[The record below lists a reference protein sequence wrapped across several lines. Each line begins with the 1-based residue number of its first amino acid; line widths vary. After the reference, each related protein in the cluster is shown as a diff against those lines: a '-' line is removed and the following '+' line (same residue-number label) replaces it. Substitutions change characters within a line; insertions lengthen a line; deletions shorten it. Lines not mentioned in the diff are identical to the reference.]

1 MLPRSPFEDD
11 GKTDGVRVPGNE
23 AEQEQAELLP
33 STNPAFGSL
42 DDDGLAAR
50 LFSGCQDALT
60 VLFERHSALVFRIA
74 RRILR
79 DDGEAE
85 ETVQQ
90 VFLDV
95 YRSIAQFDPRRGSF
109 KSWLLQYAYHR
120 TINRREHLQARRF
133 YDWRQLD
140 DMLPSELSD
149 GASRPFQLSAQE
161 IARLAEELLAS
172 LEPWPRKVLEL
183 TFYNGLTA
191 EEIAKGSG
199 ETASAV
205 RHTLYRSL
213 GKLRGALLAGA
224 SGRKAAELDAS
235 VPKEGVCVVSPR
247 TL

>member
-1 MLPRSPFEDD
+1 MLPRSPFADDDETTSVGAPVNPKEED
-11 GKTDGVRVPGNE
+11 
-23 AEQEQAELLP
+23 QADSSP
-33 STNPAFGSL
+33 STNPEFASL
-42 DDDGLAAR
+42 DDEGLASR
-50 LFSGCQDALT
+50 LVSGCQDALT

-95 YRSIAQFDPRRGSF
+95 FRSITQFDPKKGTFR
-109 KSWLLQYAYHR
+109 SWLLQYAYHR

-140 DMLPSELSD
+140 DMLPSELAD
-149 GASRPFQLSAQE
+149 GASRPFRLSSQE
-161 IARLAEELLAS
+161 IVRLAEELLAS
-172 LEPWPRKVLEL
+172 LEARQRWVLEM
-183 TFYNGLTA
+183 TIYEGLTA
-191 EEIAKGSG
+191 EEIAKSSG

-213 GKLRGALLAGA
+213 NKLRMALLESGQ
-224 SGRKAAELDAS
+224 GRKTAAAES
-235 VPKEGVCVVSPR
+235 GVPKEGVYFVSP
-247 TL
+247 